1 MWSYIVSK
9 SKSSAV
15 IVALML
21 LCAYFSYFA
30 VRGER
35 GLLTYMSLQQ
45 KVAEAEKMS
54 ANYDRKREEL
64 EQKVNLLS
72 SNSLDLDLLDERARA
87 VLNVIGD
94 DEFII
99 IDDDD
104 ETSEELNKKVLFA
117 AKSQKQKTYLLLIFD
132 GRYFISNH
140 QYRRTEV
147 EVGILRRYNK
157 RTAGYCPDRRRKAP
171 DNNLH

>member
-1 MWSYIVSK
+1 MDIWSFIVAK

-15 IVALML
+15 IVVLMF
-21 LCAYFSYFA
+21 LCGYFTYFA

-35 GLLTYMSLQQ
+35 GILRYLYLQE

-54 ANYDRKREEL
+54 ANYEKKRLEL

-94 DEFII
+94 NEFII
-99 IDDDD
+99 IDDGDD
-104 ETSEELNKKVLFA
+104 ESTN
-117 AKSQKQKTYLLLIFD
+117 
-132 GRYFISNH
+132 
-140 QYRRTEV
+140 
-147 EVGILRRYNK
+147 
-157 RTAGYCPDRRRKAP
+157 
-171 DNNLH
+171 

>member
-1 MWSYIVSK
+1 MWSYLLNK

-15 IVALML
+15 IVVLMF

-45 KVAEAEKMS
+45 KVAEAEKMN

-94 DEFII
+94 NEFII
-99 IDDDD
+99 IDDEEDA
-104 ETSEELNKKVLFA
+104 EEELN
-117 AKSQKQKTYLLLIFD
+117 
-132 GRYFISNH
+132 
-140 QYRRTEV
+140 
-147 EVGILRRYNK
+147 
-157 RTAGYCPDRRRKAP
+157 
-171 DNNLH
+171 